1 MDDEDSEPG
10 PAGWSEPLASG
21 ALDTGQE
28 LLKQAGDQMLRD
40 APKATRF
47 VLQRIPEGPGF
58 VYQMANIA
66 AAKDKP
72 RAIVGAIGGLAG
84 GAAGGAI
91 GTAGGPVGAGVGSV
105 VGATAGEA
113 LATRGYDAA
122 ADYYRAHKAQMDGT
136 KRWIEDRTAQLFG
149 R

>member
-1 MDDEDSEPG
+1 MADQETQRDRGWGERL
-10 PAGWSEPLASG
+10 AGG
-21 ALDTGQE
+21 MLDTGQE
-28 LLKQAGDQMLRD
+28 VLKQAGDQMLRD

-58 VYQMANIA
+58 VYQMADIA

-91 GTAGGPVGAGVGSV
+91 GSAGGPVGTGVGSV
-105 VGATAGEA
+105 VGATAGQD
-113 LATRGYDAA
+113 LATGAYDAA
-122 ADYYRAHKAQMDGT
+122 ADYYQAHKAQVDGT
-136 KRWIEDRTAQLFG
+136 KRWIEDRTARLFG